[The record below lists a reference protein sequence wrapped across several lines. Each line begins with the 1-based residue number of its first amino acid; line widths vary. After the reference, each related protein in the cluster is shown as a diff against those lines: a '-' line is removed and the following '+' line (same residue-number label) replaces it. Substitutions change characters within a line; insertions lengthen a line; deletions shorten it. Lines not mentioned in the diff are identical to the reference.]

1 MSEKFK
7 KKKGIKKSESLW
19 LMSFSD
25 LSLVMLCFFIL
36 LVSMMEMKKR
46 DFDHFKQGFEPDKV
60 EQATH
65 DSMFNKTAKEIAE
78 VIRKKKIDKLAE
90 VYTKPSGV
98 YIEFKEKVL
107 FEPAKTELSKAKGN
121 LVDSVLKAVAK
132 IGGGYQIVVEGHSD
146 DQPYGKS
153 ENENWELSSE
163 RAIAIL
169 RKLTE
174 MGVKEERVS
183 VSAYA
188 HTRPKI
194 TYVGLR
200 GKALIDARRENRRVG
215 VWLKMPNGK
224 SNQPLD

>member
-1 MSEKFK
+1 M
-7 KKKGIKKSESLW
+7 
-19 LMSFSD
+19 
-25 LSLVMLCFFIL
+25 IL
-36 LVSMMEMKKR
+36 ILAYDS
-46 DFDHFKQGFEPDKV
+46 GFCRNV
-60 EQATH
+60 LT
-65 DSMFNKTAKEIAE
+65 N
-78 VIRKKKIDKLAE
+78 
-90 VYTKPSGV
+90 
-98 YIEFKEKVL
+98 IEFKEKVL
-107 FEPAKTELSKAKGN
+107 FEPAKTELSRAKGN

-146 DQPYGKS
+146 DQPCGRS

-163 RAIAIL
+163 RAISIL

-183 VSAYA
+183 VRAYA

-215 VWLKMPNGK
+215 VWLKMPNGT